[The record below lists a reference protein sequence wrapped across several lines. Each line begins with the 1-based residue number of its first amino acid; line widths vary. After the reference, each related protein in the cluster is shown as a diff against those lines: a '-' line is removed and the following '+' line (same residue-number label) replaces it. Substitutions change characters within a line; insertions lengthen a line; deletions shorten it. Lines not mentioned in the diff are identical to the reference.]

1 MYLSLGNNWNN
12 IQNKTLSYTNRLLS
26 GNEPNEQVVTLNT
39 KFLYSFILGQ
49 LTPSNSSSL
58 DSIEGL
64 PVVNESLEFLGVNS
78 WVFSLQNRCL
88 EEKKNKKRKRV

>member
-12 IQNKTLSYTNRLLS
+12 IQNKALSYTNRLLS

-64 PVVNESLEFLGVNS
+64 LVVNESLEFLRVTPEFFHS
-78 WVFSLQNRCL
+78 KIVALKK
-88 EEKKNKKRKRV
+88 KKNKKRKRV